1 MIVSAIVAFSENYV
15 IGANNKLLW
24 HLPADLKRFKNL
36 TTNHTI
42 IMGRKTF
49 DSIGKALPNRT
60 NIVITRD
67 KNWKFEGVISV
78 SNFEEALE
86 IAKQNNES
94 EAFVIGGGQIYD
106 QNFQKFDKLYVTKID
121 KFYEGDTF
129 FPIILENQ
137 WEIIE
142 SILGVLD
149 EKNTIPHAFV
159 NYIRK

>member
-60 NIVITRD
+60 NIIITRD

-78 SNFEEALE
+78 SNFEEAIE

-94 EAFVIGGGQIYD
+94 ETFVIGGGQIYD
-106 QNFQKFDKLYVTKID
+106 QNFQKFDKLYVTKIE

-129 FPIILENQ
+129 FPIILENH

-149 EKNTIPHAFV
+149 DKNTIPHVFV